1 MRKHTSHRPS
11 RGWKEYHLI
20 REMSRVLSDTFRK
33 CVVVVDTTSEL
44 GGFGALPHSA
54 LGVHDMTRLQVHM
67 MAVGYALYD
76 DPSFP
81 HHASLVESC
90 TLGVPRVPWG
100 GAKTRC
106 TLCLVGLGG

>member
-1 MRKHTSHRPS
+1 
-11 RGWKEYHLI
+11 
-20 REMSRVLSDTFRK
+20 
-33 CVVVVDTTSEL
+33 
-44 GGFGALPHSA
+44 
-54 LGVHDMTRLQVHM
+54 MTRLQVHM